1 MSRYFLISD
10 QAFFDISEAGKW
22 YDQQRAGLSVD
33 FELCLEAGFEDIQSW
48 PEGYQLKYREVRV
61 RYIKRF
67 PYGIHYLLEE
77 DVIYVLAVFHTGKD
91 PNSWIERLDH

>member
-10 QAFFDISEAGKW
+10 QAFLDISEAGEW
-22 YDQQRAGLSVD
+22 YDVHRPGLSVD
-33 FELCLEAGFEDIQSW
+33 FELCLEAGFEDIRSQ
-48 PEGYQLKYREVRV
+48 PEGYQLKYREIRV

-77 DVIYVLAVFHTGKD
+77 DVIYVIAVFHTGKD
-91 PNSWIERLDH
+91 PNSWAERLDQ